1 MLENIKL
8 MLGLEDD
15 NTKFDKMISLY
26 ISKITSA
33 ILDYCNISE
42 LNKTLESFIED
53 KVYVLMNPKIKGGT
67 QNTGEVKA
75 VTRGDTKIDYN
86 VASTTSTTQ
95 VSKDTSLTD
104 ADRNTLNQFRKLRFR

>member
-8 MLGLEDD
+8 MLCLEDS
-15 NTKFDKMISLY
+15 NTKFDKIILLY
-26 ISKITSA
+26 ISKITSS
-33 ILDYCNISE
+33 IFDYCNISE

-53 KVYVLMNPKIKGGT
+53 KVFALIKSKVQGGT

-75 VTRGDTKIDYN
+75 VTRGDTKIEYN

-95 VSKDTSLTD
+95 VSKDTILTD
-104 ADRNTLNQFRKLRFR
+104 ADRKFLNQFRKLRFR

>member
-8 MLGLEDD
+8 MLGLEDS
-15 NTKFDKMISLY
+15 NTKFDKMILLY

-33 ILDYCNISE
+33 IFDYCNISE
-42 LNKTLESFIED
+42 LNKGLESFIED
-53 KVYVLMNPKIKGGT
+53 KVYVLMNPKVKGGT
-67 QNTGEVKA
+67 QNTGEVKS
-75 VTRGDTKIDYN
+75 VTRGDTKIEYN

-104 ADRNTLNQFRKLRFR
+104 ADRSTLNQFRKLRFK